1 MRLKFVCLAIGV
13 FIALSETTAPASDV
27 VHYAASFIGR
37 PYVWGAEGPN
47 SFDCSGLTQYVFRE
61 FAVDLPRRAVSQAK
75 AGDPT
80 GRGLQRGDL
89 VFFSDDTRRT
99 LVTHVGIYEGS
110 GRMIEASK
118 RAGRVRRSNLND
130 AFYVERFMGARR
142 VMGGTQRPEIVR
154 DRRGREEDTAG
165 GSSSRKRAVRN
176 AAMRALE
183 ELAGALIRRQ
193 RR

>member
-1 MRLKFVCLAIGV
+1 MRLKFVCLLVAA
-13 FIALSETTAPASDV
+13 FIALAETQTPASDV
-27 VHYAASFIGR
+27 ADVAARFIGR

-47 SFDCSGLTQYVFRE
+47 SFDCSGLTQFVFRE
-61 FAVDLPRRAVSQAK
+61 FDVDLPRRAVSQSK
-75 AGDPT
+75 AGDPA
-80 GRGLQRGDL
+80 GRRIERGDL
-89 VFFSDDTRRT
+89 LFFSEDTRRS

-118 RAGRVRRSNLND
+118 RAGRVRRSNVND
-130 AFYVERFMGARR
+130 EYWVQRFMSARR
-142 VMGGTQRPEIVR
+142 MMPDRVAR
-154 DRRGREEDTAG
+154 DRR
-165 GSSSRKRAVRN
+165 SSENDDRPKETSRKRQARN

>member
-1 MRLKFVCLAIGV
+1 MRLKFVCLFVAAL
-13 FIALSETTAPASDV
+13 IALGEQQTPASDV
-27 VHYAASFIGR
+27 ADVAARFIGR

-47 SFDCSGLTQYVFRE
+47 AFDCSGLTQYVFRE

-75 AGDPT
+75 AGDPA
-80 GRGLQRGDL
+80 GRRIQRGDL
-89 VFFSDDTRRT
+89 LFFANDKRKT

-118 RAGRVRRSNLND
+118 SAGRVRRSNVKD
-130 AFYVERFMGARR
+130 DYWVDRFMSARR
-142 VMGGTQRPEIVR
+142 VMPDSVAR
-154 DRRGREEDTAG
+154 DRRPAENDERAG
-165 GSSSRKRAVRN
+165 GPSGKRQARN